1 MSLGYNERWDV
12 LKLIEHIRDKYSITQ
27 FFIWGRS
34 MGAVTAIK
42 FYSLLAQQQTL
53 GKYSDCK
60 ILGLVL
66 DSAFI
71 SLKRLVVEVGRSRVS
86 IP

>member
-1 MSLGYNERWDV
+1 
-12 LKLIEHIRDKYSITQ
+12 
-27 FFIWGRS
+27 